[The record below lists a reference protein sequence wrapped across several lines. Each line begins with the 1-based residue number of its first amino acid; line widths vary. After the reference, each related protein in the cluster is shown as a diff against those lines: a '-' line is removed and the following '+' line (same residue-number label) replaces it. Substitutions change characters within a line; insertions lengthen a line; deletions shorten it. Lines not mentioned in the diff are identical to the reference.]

1 MTLSRMRLSIKM
13 IRNRGCPSSD
23 TNTISPHE
31 AGAGMNGESGEPS
44 PAQQP
49 SEEGGDESRETTGSG
64 NQPLPPVDSRVLLG
78 TASERLIMHQG
89 EVYRLRQTR
98 SGKLI
103 LYK

>member
-1 MTLSRMRLSIKM
+1 MTLSRMRLSIKI
-13 IRNRGCPSSD
+13 IRDRGCPSSD

-31 AGAGMNGESGEPS
+31 GGAGMNGESGEPS

-49 SEEGGDESRETTGSG
+49 SDESRETTGSG